1 MASCNAPFLDDLQ
14 PPCGAGKRD
23 RRLTNSPRLPA
34 RERKEEKKSTNQ
46 RLFILAK
53 CMPGCLALFI
63 SSTCYA
69 VKIERKK
76 LDTRAVTSPALKKS
90 IQLLSQRTN
99 AASLLLSHFGFV
111 EHGGGRRLLLS
122 VMATRARAVLVNQ
135 LFWKDSLGPAFPYKA
150 TKIGFRHFSFSFS
163 LSFFFS
169 FIEFRKSCC
178 PTNLQALPQ

>member
-1 MASCNAPFLDDLQ
+1 MDDLQ
-14 PPCGAGKRD
+14 PPCEAVKRD
-23 RRLTNSPRLPA
+23 RRLTNGPRLPHKN
-34 RERKEEKKSTNQ
+34 ERKKKSTDQ

-69 VKIERKK
+69 VKIEKKK

-99 AASLLLSHFGFV
+99 AASLLLFHFGFV

-122 VMATRARAVLVNQ
+122 VTATRARAVLVNQ

-163 LSFFFS
+163 FFFFS
-169 FIEFRKSCC
+169 FIVFRKSCC